1 MYLCARTFDFASFSV
16 LIFDFGIV
24 PTMWYILCL
33 HLLHNHDVFVTQNAT
48 NMCVHTAWIE
58 TKLYTTIHR
67 GRIVMV
73 AGFTITSAN
82 CAYHWDKDCQWLA
95 AGRWFSLCTPISSTN
110 EKKPY
115 NWNIVESGVEH
126 HNPNPMGL
134 LFSFI
139 TSSLEKQLPLIRQ
152 KEIPGQ
158 FPLVRITYEL

>member
-33 HLLHNHDVFVTQNAT
+33 HLLHNHGVFVTQNAT
-48 NMCVHTAWIE
+48 NLCVHTAWIE

-73 AGFTITSAN
+73 AGLTITYAN

-110 EKKPY
+110 KKNHITEILLKVVLNTITQILWGCYFPSLPVRWKSNY
-115 NWNIVESGVEH
+115 IWLDRKKFRDNFHWSG
-126 HNPNPMGL
+126 
-134 LFSFI
+134 
-139 TSSLEKQLPLIRQ
+139 
-152 KEIPGQ
+152 
-158 FPLVRITYEL
+158 